1 MGFFPRYV
9 RLEAFR
15 CLSEG
20 LKHSYDNWK
29 MWQNYLYVAV
39 VRAPLSMSALLR
51 MLLTCAV
58 RQDLGEFQASLQAI
72 TRLVDLVGPSVDI
85 EVLRLCPLGL
95 VFHRLLVVGHC

>member
-1 MGFFPRYV
+1 MGFFPCYV

-39 VRAPLSMSALLR
+39 VRAPLAMY
-51 MLLTCAV
+51 CAGPHV
-58 RQDLGEFQASLQAI
+58 THSLA
-72 TRLVDLVGPSVDI
+72 P
-85 EVLRLCPLGL
+85 
-95 VFHRLLVVGHC
+95 